1 MIAILPGSR
10 KSEIYHHSKPLSDF
24 INIYKKQNPDVEI
37 ILALNKESDL
47 LGELKLLSKKISIIY
62 DSTQKVLASCDMA
75 VVASGTAT
83 LEAAILAK
91 PMVVIY
97 KSNKL
102 SNFILSNFFLK
113 TKFIS
118 LPNILSQEKIV
129 FELRQNQVSGKEISE
144 KVELTLKNKEV
155 ISEKLSL
162 IRDSLLVSDSNK
174 FSIAL
179 KRNSRKMKKYLV
191 GADEVGRGCLFG
203 PVVAAA
209 VILGNNNNFEL
220 KDSKKL
226 SEKKRIILLSEIERN
241 AIKISIGKASVKEID
256 SLNIKE
262 ASLLAM
268 KRAILGLKVKN
279 IEIIVDGI
287 DIPKIN
293 YPCKAIIKADDKI
306 PEVMAASIV
315 AKVHRDNLMIDF

>member
-1 MIAILPGSR
+1 M
-10 KSEIYHHSKPLSDF
+10 
-24 INIYKKQNPDVEI
+24 
-37 ILALNKESDL
+37 
-47 LGELKLLSKKISIIY
+47 
-62 DSTQKVLASCDMA
+62 
-75 VVASGTAT
+75 
-83 LEAAILAK
+83 
-91 PMVVIY
+91 
-97 KSNKL
+97 
-102 SNFILSNFFLK
+102 
-113 TKFIS
+113 
-118 LPNILSQEKIV
+118 
-129 FELRQNQVSGKEISE
+129 
-144 KVELTLKNKEV
+144 KN
-155 ISEKLSL
+155 
-162 IRDSLLVSDSNK
+162 
-174 FSIAL
+174 
-179 KRNSRKMKKYLV
+179 YLV

-209 VILGNNNNFEL
+209 VILGNNNFDL

-279 IEIIVDGI
+279 IEVIVDGI

-315 AKVHRDNLMIDF
+315 AKVHRDNLIIALSKKYPDFSLEKNKGYPTKEHLNILKSLGPTKYHRMSFKPVLDAR

>member
-1 MIAILPGSR
+1 
-10 KSEIYHHSKPLSDF
+10 
-24 INIYKKQNPDVEI
+24 
-37 ILALNKESDL
+37 
-47 LGELKLLSKKISIIY
+47 
-62 DSTQKVLASCDMA
+62 
-75 VVASGTAT
+75 
-83 LEAAILAK
+83 
-91 PMVVIY
+91 
-97 KSNKL
+97 
-102 SNFILSNFFLK
+102 
-113 TKFIS
+113 
-118 LPNILSQEKIV
+118 
-129 FELRQNQVSGKEISE
+129 
-144 KVELTLKNKEV
+144 
-155 ISEKLSL
+155 
-162 IRDSLLVSDSNK
+162 
-174 FSIAL
+174 
-179 KRNSRKMKKYLV
+179 MKKYLV

-209 VILGNNNNFEL
+209 VILGNKNFEL

-226 SEKKRIILLSEIERN
+226 SEKKRTKLISEIERN

-268 KRAILGLKVKN
+268 KRAILGLEIKN

-315 AKVHRDNLMIDF
+315 AKVHRDNLMIALSKKYPDFSLEKNKGYPTKEHLNILKSLGPTKYHRKSFKPVLDAR